1 MREVAPRAS
10 AAVAIGSRR
19 NRWLASQ
26 KVDAPPASAARTCS
40 MMVATG
46 AWLSEPT
53 PMSAIRIEPVM
64 LLEGA
69 TRGVEVGV
77 GEPGR
82 GAERARGRV
91 GILEPAG
98 GQQRDH
104 AGVAGDRA
112 GGAQPRN
119 RGERRH
125 RG

>member
-26 KVDAPPASAARTCS
+26 KVAAPPASAARTCS
-40 MMVATG
+40 TMVATG

-53 PMSAIRIEPVM
+53 PMSAPDSAIGGSAIRIEPVM

-69 TRGVEVGV
+69 ARGVEVGV

-91 GILEPAG
+91 GILEP
-98 GQQRDH
+98 
-104 AGVAGDRA
+104 
-112 GGAQPRN
+112 
-119 RGERRH
+119 
-125 RG
+125 